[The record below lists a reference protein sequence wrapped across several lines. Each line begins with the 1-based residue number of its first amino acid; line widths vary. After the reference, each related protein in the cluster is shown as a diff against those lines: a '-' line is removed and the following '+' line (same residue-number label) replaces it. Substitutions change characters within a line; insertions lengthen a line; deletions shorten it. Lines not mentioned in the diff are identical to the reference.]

1 MLRDALVVSPL
12 LGFEDN
18 LLNVGVLDDGAD
30 VDRVVHLFEDLRL
43 LHVLQLEVVQ
53 QLQPQVLQLVRV
65 VFEQFEVVAHGGQ
78 DLVKLRLMVS
88 VRLRHEAHLLLCW
101 LILRL
106 TRSRR
111 LFDLVDQSVPRR
123 VVL

>member
-1 MLRDALVVSPL
+1 MLRDALVVSQL

-65 VFEQFEVVAHGGQ
+65 VF
-78 DLVKLRLMVS
+78 
-88 VRLRHEAHLLLCW
+88 
-101 LILRL
+101 
-106 TRSRR
+106 
-111 LFDLVDQSVPRR
+111 
-123 VVL
+123 